1 MAHRVIQFP
10 VRNAF
15 ASPRQTDSLAR
26 DTRGQAERIAEQ
38 VEAEIARLALRQA
51 TGARADFEEARRQGV
66 LVMHTPT
73 PLSRLRK
80 RLNTLNFTSLKSRL
94 FS

>member
-1 MAHRVIQFP
+1 MARRVIQFP

-15 ASPRQTDSLAR
+15 ASPRQSDSLAR

-66 LVMHTPT
+66 LMMHPAT
-73 PLSRLRK
+73 PLSRLHK
-80 RLNTLNFTSLKSRL
+80 RLNTLSFSTLKTRL